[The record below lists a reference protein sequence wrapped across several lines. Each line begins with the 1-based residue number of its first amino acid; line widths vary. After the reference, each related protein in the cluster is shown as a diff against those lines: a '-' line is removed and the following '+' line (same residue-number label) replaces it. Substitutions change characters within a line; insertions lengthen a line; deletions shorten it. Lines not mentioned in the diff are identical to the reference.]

1 MEGTPFE
8 DLIDINEKMYWNCS
22 LTSMFVGRAVTNIFD
37 KQIFETYD
45 GISPNIR
52 LCYRV
57 LKFIRDCFLPGLVAG
72 SLCYF
77 LGGRKNYLKECFP
90 SYLLKQELFREVI
103 ELPSS
108 DHWKNAAE
116 TFEI

>member
-37 KQIFETYD
+37 KQIFETCD
-45 GISPNIR
+45 RISPNIW

-72 SLCYF
+72 NLCYF
-77 LGGRKNYLKECFP
+77 LGGRENYLKECFP
-90 SYLLKQELFREVI
+90 SYLLELLLNYLQVI
-103 ELPSS
+103 IGRMLL
-108 DHWKNAAE
+108 
-116 TFEI
+116 FI